1 MAKGAQ
7 SSKIRQPSKSRAASE
22 LGVAGAEIVRSA
34 ARLLDQEMALGIT
47 TAKAV
52 QKRLQ
57 QDKRIDP
64 ADFKEAVTR
73 LQSDLRDVIGAL
85 DGQFEGT
92 RLEENAELARRF
104 VARTN
109 DLLDVTIAFVTTGAE
124 LAGELLRSN
133 VGSRDTKPAPKRQ
146 RSR

>member
-1 MAKGAQ
+1 MAKGTQ
-7 SSKIRQPSKSRAASE
+7 SSKTRQGYASSGASE
-22 LGVAGAEIVRSA
+22 LGNAGAEIVKSA

-57 QDKRIDP
+57 RERRIES
-64 ADFKEAVTR
+64 ADFKEALTR
-73 LQSDLRDVIGAL
+73 LQSDVRDIINAL

-92 RLEENAELARRF
+92 RLQENADLARRF

-124 LAGELLRSN
+124 LADELLRTN
-133 VGSRDTKPAPKRQ
+133 VSRQDTQAAPKR
-146 RSR
+146 RSSR